1 MGSTKFVNRSLY
13 IYVFETVVS
22 TLVLCQG
29 DNQNILILDINDQ
42 NITYVLVS
50 KSIYVV
56 YVNLD
61 LQDYQS
67 V

>member
-29 DNQNILILDINDQ
+29 DNQNI
-42 NITYVLVS
+42 TYVLVS